1 MLSMALLAILF
12 MHFMNVGGLF
22 SSSHKCH
29 CDICIPSN
37 EIGDVPAYT
46 CSLAR
51 SSFRREFAIRS
62 TAAAGRDFLDAA
74 HFAVIATKPI
84 ALGLLGWMKRLRR
97 PLRCYGAQSESCI
110 HLDAGGS
117 EPVMELSSYISRLGP
132 RNEET

>member
-1 MLSMALLAILF
+1 MSVGFFPAVI
-12 MHFMNVGGLF
+12 NVTVTSAFPRTKSETSL
-22 SSSHKCH
+22 
-29 CDICIPSN
+29 
-37 EIGDVPAYT
+37 PAYT
-46 CSLAR
+46 RSLAAR

-74 HFAVIATKPI
+74 AAVIATKPI

-117 EPVMELSSYISRLGP
+117 
-132 RNEET
+132 